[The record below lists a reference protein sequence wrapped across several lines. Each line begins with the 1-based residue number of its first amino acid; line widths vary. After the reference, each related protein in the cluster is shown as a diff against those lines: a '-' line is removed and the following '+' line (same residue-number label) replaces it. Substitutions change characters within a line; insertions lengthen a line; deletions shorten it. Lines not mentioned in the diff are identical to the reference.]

1 MQSSTGDIGGN
12 TLEIERVKGGHA
24 DMKIKV
30 REFKNNDLEGQRR
43 MQKPGRFWIFLDH
56 LKRLMI

>member
-12 TLEIERVKGGHA
+12 TLEIERVRGGHA

-30 REFKNNDLEGQRR
+30 RDFKNNDPEGQRR
-43 MQKPGRFWIFLDH
+43 MRKPGDFRFSLTISNGL
-56 LKRLMI
+56 